1 MRGDEVDV
9 MDARSELLT
18 YMGAALVTIVVLF
31 GAQIWYATY
40 LDTHVVNVHPLD
52 APADEKRE
60 AFREQER
67 AKLSSGKMPIAQAKA
82 QLAQR
87 GRTAFPTVAP
97 RASEDLSAM
106 SGWMHRPGFKPYTPR
121 AAAASPGQGG
131 NEVAPAA
138 DPSAEAAPAEGVGA
152 VAEAGQKP
160 ALVDDRPVAPE
171 APAQRRPAR
180 VAPRAPA
187 PVVQGTPAAPPV
199 AGQ

>member
-1 MRGDEVDV
+1 

-31 GAQIWYATY
+31 GAQIWYSTY

-87 GRTAFPTVAP
+87 GRTAFPAVAP
-97 RASEDLSAM
+97 KASDDLSAM
-106 SGWMHRPGFKPYTPR
+106 SGWMHRPGFKPYAPR
-121 AAAASPGQGG
+121 AAAASPGQGS
-131 NEVAPAA
+131 EVAPATTDA
-138 DPSAEAAPAEGVGA
+138 SPEAAPAEGVAA

-160 ALVDDRPVAPE
+160 ALVDDRPGATV

-187 PVVQGTPAAPPV
+187 PGVQGTPAAPPA